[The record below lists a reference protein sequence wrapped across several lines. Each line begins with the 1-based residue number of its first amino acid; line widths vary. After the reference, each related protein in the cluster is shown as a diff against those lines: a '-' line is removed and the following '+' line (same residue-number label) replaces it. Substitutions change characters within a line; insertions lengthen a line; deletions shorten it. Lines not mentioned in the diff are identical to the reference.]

1 MHTRQRGPDRATA
14 VPCCSLLEELSAER
28 LLQCHEASCLARVCQ
43 PQQDF
48 LATMRHQTD
57 VLGAS
62 YVYKPL
68 MDSLSFVVN
77 NRAGFKGGGKL
88 GSCPGPPQKNSKKL
102 LPKET

>member
-1 MHTRQRGPDRATA
+1 VHTRQRGPDRATA

-28 LLQCHEASCLARVCQ
+28 LLQCHEAPCLARVCQ

-77 NRAGFKGGGKL
+77 NRAGFKGGANWAVAQGL
-88 GSCPGPPQKNSKKL
+88 HKKQ
-102 LPKET
+102 